1 MKIATSTARTLVRAG
16 IITAV
21 LFVLATIVATALGA
35 TPKELAPPVPAPP
48 VLAPPPTPA
57 AVVRD
62 TRSNLQ
68 DAFQNEVNAKARYE
82 TAARIAAQEN
92 YPAVARLFRA
102 LAQSEQIHADQDV
115 HAIAWLGN
123 EAKAYMEKSALGSTA
138 DNLRAAIDRETY
150 EANQLYP
157 ALLERARSE
166 HQPAAVRSLTFALAS
181 EREHAQRLTQALAQ
195 LDARPAPQPIYVCG
209 LCGMPVDSIE
219 SGSCP
224 NCFTSSHRFSRVD

>member
-1 MKIATSTARTLVRAG
+1 MKIATSMARTLVGAG

-21 LFVLATIVATALGA
+21 LFVLATMVATALGA
-35 TPKELAPPVPAPP
+35 TPKEPGAAVPAP
-48 VLAPPPTPA
+48 APTPA

-102 LAQSEQIHADQDV
+102 LAQSEQIHAEQDV

-123 EAKAYMEKSALGSTA
+123 EAKAYMEKSALGGTA
-138 DNLRAAIDRETY
+138 DNLRSAIDRETY
-150 EANQLYP
+150 EATELYP
-157 ALLERARSE
+157 ALLARAHSE

-181 EREHAQRLTQALAQ
+181 ERDHAQRLTQALAQ
-195 LDARPAPQPIYVCG
+195 LDERPAPQPIYVCG
-209 LCGMPVDSIE
+209 LCGMPLDSID
-219 SGSCP
+219 GGNCP
-224 NCFTSSHRFSRVD
+224 NCFTPSHRFTRVD